1 MAGLTP
7 VVIAWLTKLAID
19 ELVAGATLRT
29 LLGLAA
35 ALVVAGTT
43 AALIPHWSDYLR
55 ATLGRAVGAHSL
67 ARLFTAVD
75 GFTGLTRV
83 ENPAFQDRLRL
94 AQQAREC
101 PPS

>member
-1 MAGLTP
+1 MPRWPRSRHDQDPQVRRRPGLQAAPLAACSYLVLALVAGLTP

-43 AALIPHWSDYLR
+43 AALIP
-55 ATLGRAVGAHSL
+55 
-67 ARLFTAVD
+67 
-75 GFTGLTRV
+75 
-83 ENPAFQDRLRL
+83 P
-94 AQQAREC
+94 
-101 PPS
+101 